1 MSRVWKER
9 EEDGDSSLYVPP
21 WLILLGLEV
30 LPAYHHRI
38 HPIKRLIRPECSSPL
53 CTLFLLPHY
62 WECAKI
68 EAVLKG
74 KVFPTLQNSSWL
86 LEYPA
91 GFYSSGLPVDD
102 GAALP

>member
-1 MSRVWKER
+1 MER
-9 EEDGDSSLYVPP
+9 KRRGGDSSLYVSP
-21 WLILLGLEV
+21 WLILLVLEV

-68 EAVLKG
+68 EAVLKENG
-74 KVFPTLQNSSWL
+74 FPTQNSSWL